1 MPLPKSNSYTI
12 EDIFSLP
19 EGDRAE
25 LIDGQIYNMTPPSR
39 QHQKLVSEL
48 TQSIGSYIKSK
59 NGSCEVYPA
68 PFAVF
73 LNTENYVEPDVSV
86 ICDKNKLSDR
96 GCEEAPDFIIEIV
109 SPSSRRMDYN
119 SKNALYSDTGVREYW
134 IVDPAKERTTL
145 YLFEEDAAPMI
156 VPFDQMIFSKI
167 FQDLRISIADLLK

>member
-119 SKNALYSDTGVREYW
+119 RKNALYSDTGVREYW

-167 FQDLRISIADLLK
+167 FQDLRISISDLLK

>member
-96 GCEEAPDFIIEIV
+96 GCEEAPDFII
-109 SPSSRRMDYN
+109 D
-119 SKNALYSDTGVREYW
+119 D
-134 IVDPAKERTTL
+134 
-145 YLFEEDAAPMI
+145 
-156 VPFDQMIFSKI
+156 
-167 FQDLRISIADLLK
+167 RISFQPTYGL